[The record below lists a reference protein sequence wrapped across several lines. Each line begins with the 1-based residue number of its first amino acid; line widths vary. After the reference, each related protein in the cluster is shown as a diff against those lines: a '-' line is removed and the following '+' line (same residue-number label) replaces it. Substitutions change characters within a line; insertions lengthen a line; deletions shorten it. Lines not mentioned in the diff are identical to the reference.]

1 MKDKIQLFEEK
12 QVRSVWDDE
21 KEEWYFSIV
30 DVVSVLT
37 EQATQRGASTYWA
50 VLKKRL
56 KDEGAG
62 ELLTNC
68 KRFKMRAS
76 DGKQRLTDTADIQ
89 QIFRIIQSIPSPK
102 AEPFKQWLAKVGAER
117 IDEEIDPQKA
127 IDRAVET
134 YRAKGYPEPWIKARI
149 QGIHARNELTD
160 EWKAHGVQN
169 DQYAVLTNII
179 HRGTFGISVK
189 EHKHLKGL
197 KKENLR
203 DNMTTV
209 EAALT
214 TLAEVST
221 TEITRSRNPKTLND
235 NKAVAREGS
244 GIAKRARLDIERRTG
259 RKVVSAENAKNL
271 IERAK
276 TADAIPGKAKEKAE

>member
-21 KEEWYFSIV
+21 KEQWYFAIV
-30 DVVSVLT
+30 DVVAALT
-37 EQATQRGASTYWA
+37 DSANPTDY
-50 VLKKRL
+50 LKKMRKRDPDL
-56 KDEGAG
+56 GIYLG
-62 ELLTNC
+62 TNC
-68 KRFKMRAS
+68 PQVAMRTASGKKRKTLAGTLQ
-76 DGKQRLTDTADIQ
+76 D
-89 QIFRIIQSIPSPK
+89 IFRLIQSIPSPK
-102 AEPFKQWLAKVGAER
+102 AEPFKRWLAKVGAER

-127 IDRAVET
+127 IDRALET

-276 TADAIPGKAKEKAE
+276 AAAAIPGKAKEKAD

>member
-21 KEEWYFSIV
+21 KEQWYFAIV
-30 DVVSVLT
+30 DVVAALT
-37 EQATQRGASTYWA
+37 DSANPTDY
-50 VLKKRL
+50 LKKMRKRDPDL
-56 KDEGAG
+56 GIYLG
-62 ELLTNC
+62 TNC
-68 KRFKMRAS
+68 PQVAMRTASGKKRKTLAGTLQ
-76 DGKQRLTDTADIQ
+76 D
-89 QIFRIIQSIPSPK
+89 IFRLIQSIPSPK
-102 AEPFKQWLAKVGAER
+102 AEPFKRWLAKVGAER

-276 TADAIPGKAKEKAE
+276 AAAAIQGKAKEKAD

>member
-21 KEEWYFSIV
+21 KEQWYFAIV
-30 DVVSVLT
+30 DVVAALT
-37 EQATQRGASTYWA
+37 DSANPTDY
-50 VLKKRL
+50 LKKMRKRDPDL
-56 KDEGAG
+56 GIYLG
-62 ELLTNC
+62 TNC
-68 KRFKMRAS
+68 PQVAMRTASGKKRKTLAGTLQ
-76 DGKQRLTDTADIQ
+76 D
-89 QIFRIIQSIPSPK
+89 IFRLIQSIPSPK
-102 AEPFKQWLAKVGAER
+102 AEPFKRWLAKVGAER

-134 YRAKGYPEPWIKARI
+134 YRTKGYPEPWIKARI

-276 TADAIPGKAKEKAE
+276 AAAAIPGKAKEKAD

>member
-21 KEEWYFSIV
+21 KEQWYFAIV
-30 DVVSVLT
+30 DVVAALT
-37 EQATQRGASTYWA
+37 DSANPTDY
-50 VLKKRL
+50 LKKMRKRDPDL
-56 KDEGAG
+56 GIYLG
-62 ELLTNC
+62 TNC
-68 KRFKMRAS
+68 PQVAMRTASGKRRKTLAGTLQ
-76 DGKQRLTDTADIQ
+76 D
-89 QIFRIIQSIPSPK
+89 IFRLIQSIPSPK
-102 AEPFKQWLAKVGAER
+102 AEPFKRWLAKVGAER

-276 TADAIPGKAKEKAE
+276 AAAAIPGKAKEKAD

>member
-21 KEEWYFSIV
+21 KEQWYFAIV
-30 DVVSVLT
+30 DVVAVLT
-37 EQATQRGASTYWA
+37 DSANPTDY
-50 VLKKRL
+50 LKKMRKRDPDL
-56 KDEGAG
+56 GIYLG
-62 ELLTNC
+62 TNC
-68 KRFKMRAS
+68 PQVAMRTVSGKKRKTLAGTLQ
-76 DGKQRLTDTADIQ
+76 D
-89 QIFRIIQSIPSPK
+89 IFRLIQSIPSPK
-102 AEPFKQWLAKVGAER
+102 AEPFKRWLAKVGAER

-169 DQYAVLTNII
+169 DQYAILTNII

-189 EHKHLKGL
+189 EHKQLKGL

-221 TEITRSRNPKTLND
+221 TEITRSRNPKTLNG

-276 TADAIPGKAKEKAE
+276 ATAAIPGKAKEKAD

>member
-21 KEEWYFSIV
+21 KEQWHFAIV
-30 DVVSVLT
+30 DVVAALT
-37 EQATQRGASTYWA
+37 DSANPTDY
-50 VLKKRL
+50 LKKMRKRDPDL
-56 KDEGAG
+56 GIYLG
-62 ELLTNC
+62 TNC
-68 KRFKMRAS
+68 PQVAMRTASGKKRKTLAGTLQ
-76 DGKQRLTDTADIQ
+76 D
-89 QIFRIIQSIPSPK
+89 IFRLIQSIPSPK
-102 AEPFKQWLAKVGAER
+102 AEPFKRWLAKVGAER

-179 HRGTFGISVK
+179 HRGTFSISVK

-276 TADAIPGKAKEKAE
+276 AAAAIPGKAKEKAD

>member
-21 KEEWYFSIV
+21 KEQWYFAIV
-30 DVVSVLT
+30 DVVAALT
-37 EQATQRGASTYWA
+37 DSANPTDY
-50 VLKKRL
+50 LKKMRKRDPDL
-56 KDEGAG
+56 GIYLG
-62 ELLTNC
+62 TNC
-68 KRFKMRAS
+68 PQVAMRTASGKKRKTLAGTLQ
-76 DGKQRLTDTADIQ
+76 D
-89 QIFRIIQSIPSPK
+89 IFRLIQSIPSPK
-102 AEPFKQWLAKVGAER
+102 AEPFRRWLAKVGAER

-276 TADAIPGKAKEKAE
+276 AAAAIPGKAKEKAN

>member
-1 MKDKIQLFEEK
+1 MRKRDPDLGIYLGTNCP
-12 QVRSVWDDE
+12 QVAMR
-21 KEEWYFSIV
+21 
-30 DVVSVLT
+30 T
-37 EQATQRGASTYWA
+37 ASG
-50 VLKKRL
+50 KKRKTL
-56 KDEGAG
+56 AG
-62 ELLTNC
+62 TLQ
-68 KRFKMRAS
+68 
-76 DGKQRLTDTADIQ
+76 D
-89 QIFRIIQSIPSPK
+89 IFRLIHSIRSPK
-102 AEPFKQWLAKVGAER
+102 AEPFKRWLAKVGAER
-117 IDEEIDPQKA
+117 FEEEIEPQKA
-127 IDRAVET
+127 FDRAVVT

-276 TADAIPGKAKEKAE
+276 AAAAIPGKAKEKAD

>member
-21 KEEWYFSIV
+21 KEQWYFAIV
-30 DVVSVLT
+30 DVVAVLT
-37 EQATQRGASTYWA
+37 DSANPTDY
-50 VLKKRL
+50 LKKMRKRDPDL
-56 KDEGAG
+56 GIYLG
-62 ELLTNC
+62 TNC
-68 KRFKMRAS
+68 PQVAMRTVSGKKRKTLAGTLQ
-76 DGKQRLTDTADIQ
+76 D
-89 QIFRIIQSIPSPK
+89 IFRLIQSIPSPK
-102 AEPFKQWLAKVGAER
+102 AEPFKRWLAKVGAER

-134 YRAKGYPEPWIKARI
+134 YRVKGYPEPWIKARI

-169 DQYAVLTNII
+169 DQYAILTNII

-189 EHKHLKGL
+189 EHKQLKGL

-221 TEITRSRNPKTLND
+221 TEITRSRNPKTLNG

-276 TADAIPGKAKEKAE
+276 AAAAIPGKAKEKTD

>member
-21 KEEWYFSIV
+21 KEQWYFAIV
-30 DVVSVLT
+30 DVVAALT
-37 EQATQRGASTYWA
+37 DSANPTDY
-50 VLKKRL
+50 LKKMRKRDPDL
-56 KDEGAG
+56 GIYLG
-62 ELLTNC
+62 TNC
-68 KRFKMRAS
+68 PQVAMRTDSGKKRKTLAGTLQ
-76 DGKQRLTDTADIQ
+76 D
-89 QIFRIIQSIPSPK
+89 IFRLIQSIPSPK
-102 AEPFKQWLAKVGAER
+102 AEPFKRWLAKVGAER

-276 TADAIPGKAKEKAE
+276 AAAAIPGKAKEKAD

>member
-1 MKDKIQLFEEK
+1 M
-12 QVRSVWDDE
+12 
-21 KEEWYFSIV
+21 
-30 DVVSVLT
+30 
-37 EQATQRGASTYWA
+37 
-50 VLKKRL
+50 
-56 KDEGAG
+56 
-62 ELLTNC
+62 
-68 KRFKMRAS
+68 
-76 DGKQRLTDTADIQ
+76 
-89 QIFRIIQSIPSPK
+89 IQSIPSPK

-169 DQYAVLTNII
+169 DQYAILTNII

-189 EHKHLKGL
+189 EHKQLKGL

-221 TEITRSRNPKTLND
+221 TEITRSRNPKTLNG

-276 TADAIPGKAKEKAE
+276 ATAAIPGKAKEKAD

>member
-21 KEEWYFSIV
+21 KEQWYFAIV
-30 DVVSVLT
+30 DVVAVLT
-37 EQATQRGASTYWA
+37 DSANPTDY
-50 VLKKRL
+50 LKKMRKRDPDL
-56 KDEGAG
+56 GIYLG
-62 ELLTNC
+62 TNC
-68 KRFKMRAS
+68 PQVAMRTVSGKKRKTLAGTLQ
-76 DGKQRLTDTADIQ
+76 D
-89 QIFRIIQSIPSPK
+89 IFRLIQSIPSPK
-102 AEPFKQWLAKVGAER
+102 AEPFKRWLAKVGAER

-169 DQYAVLTNII
+169 DQYAILTNII

-189 EHKHLKGL
+189 EHKHIKGL

-221 TEITRSRNPKTLND
+221 TEITRSRNPKTLNG

-276 TADAIPGKAKEKAE
+276 AAAAIPGKAKEKTD

>member
-21 KEEWYFSIV
+21 KEQWYFAIV
-30 DVVSVLT
+30 DVVAALT
-37 EQATQRGASTYWA
+37 DSANPTDY
-50 VLKKRL
+50 LKKMRKRDPDL
-56 KDEGAG
+56 GIYLG
-62 ELLTNC
+62 TNC
-68 KRFKMRAS
+68 PQVAMRTASGKKRKTLAGTLQ
-76 DGKQRLTDTADIQ
+76 D
-89 QIFRIIQSIPSPK
+89 IFRLIQSIPSPK
-102 AEPFKQWLAKVGAER
+102 AEPFKRWLAKVGAER

-149 QGIHARNELTD
+149 QGIHASNELTD

-276 TADAIPGKAKEKAE
+276 AAAAIPGKAKEKAD

>member
-21 KEEWYFSIV
+21 KEQWYFAIV
-30 DVVSVLT
+30 DVVAVLT
-37 EQATQRGASTYWA
+37 DSANPTDY
-50 VLKKRL
+50 LKKMRKRDPDL
-56 KDEGAG
+56 GIYLG
-62 ELLTNC
+62 TNC
-68 KRFKMRAS
+68 PQVAMRTVSGKKRKTLAGTLQ
-76 DGKQRLTDTADIQ
+76 D
-89 QIFRIIQSIPSPK
+89 IFRLIQSIPSPK
-102 AEPFKQWLAKVGAER
+102 AEPFKRWLAKVGAER

-169 DQYAVLTNII
+169 DQYAILTNII

-189 EHKHLKGL
+189 EHKQLKGL

-221 TEITRSRNPKTLND
+221 TEITRSRNPKTLNG

-276 TADAIPGKAKEKAE
+276 AAAAIPGKAKEKTD

>member
-21 KEEWYFSIV
+21 KEQWYFAIV
-30 DVVSVLT
+30 DVVAALT
-37 EQATQRGASTYWA
+37 DSANPTDY
-50 VLKKRL
+50 LKKMRKRDPDL
-56 KDEGAG
+56 GIYLG
-62 ELLTNC
+62 TNC
-68 KRFKMRAS
+68 PQVAMRTASGKKRKTLAGTLQ
-76 DGKQRLTDTADIQ
+76 D
-89 QIFRIIQSIPSPK
+89 IFRLIQSIPSPK
-102 AEPFKQWLAKVGAER
+102 AEPFKRWLAKVGAER
-117 IDEEIDPQKA
+117 FDEEIDPQKA
-127 IDRAVET
+127 IDRAMET

-276 TADAIPGKAKEKAE
+276 AAAAIPGKAKEKAD